1 MDGGPRK
8 GHQLSRLLMHE
19 QREGELGAGGGGG
32 TTSPRWPLSGM
43 GEVWCTR
50 CHHNADPEVVS
61 TEINGHM
68 GGWMRKNCQAVNLL

>member
-1 MDGGPRK
+1 
-8 GHQLSRLLMHE
+8 
-19 QREGELGAGGGGG
+19 
-32 TTSPRWPLSGM
+32 M

-68 GGWMRKNCQAVNLL
+68 GGWMRKNCQAVNLTQMSRYDVIINSDYRILSTSKTRNAKLNV